1 MSIKKCTH
9 CANDLKE
16 IIGVHKEYLNGKC
29 IVITNTPILFC
40 KNCSEEYFS
49 AEVFDRI
56 SDIIESINIGSENN
70 NIIFKDYSIGIQ

>member
-56 SDIIESINIGSENN
+56 IDIIDSINSDSENSDT
-70 NIIFKDYSIGIQ
+70 IFKEYR